1 MARVAPSGLPA
12 PFCVRPAVVAPTYG
26 AIVSHSSSRTLVAAL
41 ALAVAVPMSAQSR
54 GTIDAGT
61 LDAAVAVRPATDR
74 AALNRAFT
82 SAQGQAAAARLG
94 LTPDALTAR
103 IAALD
108 DASARAVSEQVLA
121 GGDGTI
127 VISTTAIIIGLLLI
141 ILLTR

>member
-1 MARVAPSGLPA
+1 
-12 PFCVRPAVVAPTYG
+12 
-26 AIVSHSSSRTLVAAL
+26 VSHSSSRTLVAAL

-74 AALNRAFT
+74 AALNSAFT

>member
-1 MARVAPSGLPA
+1 MAA
-12 PFCVRPAVVAPTYG
+12 RPVVN
-26 AIVSHSSSRTLVAAL
+26 
-41 ALAVAVPMSAQSR
+41 
-54 GTIDAGT
+54 
-61 LDAAVAVRPATDR
+61 R
-74 AALNRAFT
+74 AALTSVFA

-94 LTPDALTAR
+94 LSQDALSAR

-108 DASARAVSEQVLA
+108 ESSARAVSEQVLA